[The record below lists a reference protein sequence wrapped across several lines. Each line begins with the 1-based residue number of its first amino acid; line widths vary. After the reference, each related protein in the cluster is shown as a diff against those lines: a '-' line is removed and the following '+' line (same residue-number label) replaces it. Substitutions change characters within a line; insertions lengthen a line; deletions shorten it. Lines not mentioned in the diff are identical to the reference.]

1 MPMLSTKEI
10 IWFNNVKD
18 GHIIAEDNPK
28 ELMSATGN
36 PNATL
41 EDSFIYFNSKG
52 SNNDSN

>member
-1 MPMLSTKEI
+1 MHCDRLI
-10 IWFNNVKD
+10 FVKD